1 MHRPALIAFML
12 LAACA
17 QTEPGAPLPPVTAAF
32 APNVA
37 DTFEGHAR
45 DACRN
50 AAQVQLLNVLAI
62 SDVRPVSGSGGARI
76 GTDMILRVSQGGTMS
91 DVRCSFTDNSRLT
104 VLSEV

>member
-1 MHRPALIAFML
+1 MHRPALIALTL

-17 QTEPGAPLPPVTAAF
+17 QTESGAPLPPVTAAY
-32 APNVA
+32 AANVA
-37 DTFEGHAR
+37 DTAEGHAR

-50 AAQVQLLNVLAI
+50 AAQVQLLNVLSV
-62 SDVRPVSGSGGARI
+62 SDVRPVSGSGGMRI

-91 DVRCSFTDNSRLT
+91 DIRCSFTDSSRLT